1 MPLLIYKPIEATPT
15 QFVDFWSRRYEY
27 ADEHLYDNNIGREL
41 TEQRITDL
49 FLWKNGMPL
58 AGKKQVA
65 VRRFIERVEELKQFQ
80 SDQNVDA
87 LLKHFA
93 EGGAIWTIFWLHC
106 WQPSRFPIYDQH
118 VHRAMAFIQTGVLE
132 EIPSYDP
139 RKIDSYVRRYLPFHA
154 TFAGIDSRS
163 LDKALWAFGKFL
175 KETNLPKEN

>member
-1 MPLLIYKPIEATPT
+1 MNTFTTTISGVSLTGAT
-15 QFVDFWSRRYEY
+15 
-27 ADEHLYDNNIGREL
+27 
-41 TEQRITDL
+41 ITDL

-65 VRRFIERVEELKQFQ
+65 VRRFVERVEELERFQ

-93 EGGAIWTIFWLHC
+93 EGGAIWTIFLA
-106 WQPSRFPIYDQH
+106 PLLAAVALSPIYDQH

>member
-80 SDQNVDA
+80 SDQNVDRPFETFRRGWGHLDNLLASLLAAVA
-87 LLKHFA
+87 LSHLRSA
-93 EGGAIWTIFWLHC
+93 CT
-106 WQPSRFPIYDQH
+106 
-118 VHRAMAFIQTGVLE
+118 
-132 EIPSYDP
+132 P
-139 RKIDSYVRRYLPFHA
+139 RNGFHTNRSTRRNPVV
-154 TFAGIDSRS
+154 
-163 LDKALWAFGKFL
+163 
-175 KETNLPKEN
+175 